1 MLTRSKTS
9 STCTTH
15 VADNMEIIY
24 NVVILFFFPS
34 IVMIRSINKTMDNN
48 KTHGWIK
55 TFPVTQ

>member
-24 NVVILFFFPS
+24 NVVILFFSFNS
-34 IVMIRSINKTMDNN
+34 HDQINKQNN
-48 KTHGWIK
+48 G
-55 TFPVTQ
+55 Q

>member
-24 NVVILFFFPS
+24 NVVILFFFS
-34 IVMIRSINKTMDNN
+34 FNSHDQIKKQNN
-48 KTHGWIK
+48 G
-55 TFPVTQ
+55 Q

>member
-9 STCTTH
+9 STCTTHVAVVH

-48 KTHGWIK
+48 KTRNTWMN
-55 TFPVTQ
+55 

>member
-24 NVVILFFFPS
+24 NVVILFFSFN
-34 IVMIRSINKTMDNN
+34 IHDQINKQNN
-48 KTHGWIK
+48 G
-55 TFPVTQ
+55 Q